1 MNQKSERRNN
11 GLRFGLV
18 RYSQPL
24 WRSLPAVDSYRHS
37 RNEEKDSYVRALAQL
52 EQEDE
57 EIPLPP
63 ERGPIVFRDGVFQI
77 DMSRVEEKGDI
88 DPELKKLIDSILKE

>member
-1 MNQKSERRNN
+1 MA
-11 GLRFGLV
+11 
-18 RYSQPL
+18 RYVQPS
-24 WRSLPAVDSYRHS
+24 WRSMPAEDSYRHS
-37 RNEEKDSYVRALAQL
+37 RNEEKDSYVRALAKL

-88 DPELKKLIDSILKE
+88 DVELKKLIDSIMGSKEGT

>member
-1 MNQKSERRNN
+1 MNQESEQNN
-11 GLRFGLV
+11 GLRFGAV
-18 RYSQPL
+18 RYVQPL
-24 WRSLPAVDSYRHS
+24 WRSLPAEDRCRHT
-37 RNEEKDSYVRALAQL
+37 RNEEKDSYVHALAKL

-88 DPELKKLIDSILKE
+88 DIELKKLIDSIMKE

>member
-1 MNQKSERRNN
+1 M
-11 GLRFGLV
+11 
-18 RYSQPL
+18 
-24 WRSLPAVDSYRHS
+24 PAQDSYRLS
-37 RNEEKDSYVRALAQL
+37 RNEEKDSYIRALAKL

-77 DMSRVEEKGDI
+77 DMGRVEDKCDI
-88 DPELKKLIDSILKE
+88 DLELKKLIDSILKE

>member
-1 MNQKSERRNN
+1 MDQKSERQNS
-11 GLRFGLV
+11 GLRFGLL
-18 RYSQPL
+18 RYNQPL
-24 WRSLPAVDSYRHS
+24 WRTIPAEDSYRRS
-37 RNEEKDSYVRALAQL
+37 RNDEKDSYVHALAKL

-88 DPELKKLIDSILKE
+88 DLELKKLIDSILKE